1 MAAESGDWTW
11 NDVVALLRDQP
22 TGKKVALP
30 VTSIAAPVGNGWY
43 ALPAGPDGCPVFG
56 GGVDAKHGI
65 IARVV
70 DGHYEVHLCAL
81 PQSEQN
87 PSVPVVASSA
97 PQHSPKVEFVPS
109 TPTTPLQVNGVTAA
123 PALVPGQSS
132 AQVAVRA
139 QRESSV
145 AHFIAERPGET
156 VLLTTGLGT
165 LIGALLG
172 GARGA
177 LAGALAGGGAG
188 MASVAIST
196 AATSPMT
203 SQVSGTLFMAL
214 AANSLGG
221 RGSAPVLRLPPLRQL
236 ALPPHI
242 EDDQP
247 STKPRRQ
254 KRKLDRYY

>member
-87 PSVPVVASSA
+87 PSMPVVAS
-97 PQHSPKVEFVPS
+97 VS
-109 TPTTPLQVNGVTAA
+109 TTTAALQVNGQATASA
-123 PALVPGQSS
+123 PVLEQAST
-132 AQVAVRA
+132 QVAVPS
-139 QRESSV
+139 QRERSV

-156 VLLTTGLGT
+156 LLLTTALGT
-165 LIGALLG
+165 AIGALLG

-188 MASVAIST
+188 MASVAMST
-196 AATSPMT
+196 AATSPVT

-221 RGSAPVLRLPPLRQL
+221 RGSAPALRLPPLRQL

-242 EDDQP
+242 EEDP
-247 STKPRRQ
+247 PITKQRPQ